1 MVASSARAS
10 PAVAVERE
18 ILGRERV
25 EAEIPPAAG
34 DCCMARSDFCAL
46 MFVWSR
52 DLGEE
57 EKNWDR
63 RLPPLDCDDLRSVTL
78 SNGDMLE

>member
-1 MVASSARAS
+1 MAS

-18 ILGRERV
+18 ILGRERE
-25 EAEIPPAAG
+25 EAVMPPAEG
-34 DCCMARSDFCAL
+34 DCCMARRDCWAVCC
-46 MFVWSR
+46 VWSR

-57 EKNWDR
+57 EKNWER
-63 RLPPLDCDDLRSVTL
+63 RLPLVVDDRRSVTR